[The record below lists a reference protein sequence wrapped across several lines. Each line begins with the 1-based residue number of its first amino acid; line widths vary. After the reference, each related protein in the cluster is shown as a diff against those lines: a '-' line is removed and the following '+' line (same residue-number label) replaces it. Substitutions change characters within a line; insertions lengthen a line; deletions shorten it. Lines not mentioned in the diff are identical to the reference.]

1 VLVEVLVDDE
11 DELLVEVLCA
21 VEVVEDDVEVLW
33 VVDVL
38 VVLVE
43 EVLRLVEVVEEL
55 VDEVCEVDVEVL
67 KLLDVVL
74 LLEVEEV
81 LGGGLVNVVREVE
94 VVDDIEVLDAGVVLV
109 DVELVLLVGG
119 GSVVL
124 VVGLAFTGGSNGTF
138 FPHVLLRSASKH
150 CGASG
155 QSPFPHAGGIAPHR
169 HRHDVD
175 VHDAAH
181 SASNGRHASNA
192 GHRHAGAGSARQSAG
207 NGVAPDSHGAAS
219 TRRARMRVLPAP
231 FTRSTPLR
239 VTPFASRRAFNR
251 AVFGALL
258 PR

>member
-11 DELLVEVLCA
+11 DELLVEVLCV
-21 VEVVEDDVEVLW
+21 VEVVKDDVEVLW

-43 EVLRLVEVVEEL
+43 DVLWLVEVVDEL
-55 VDEVCEVDVEVL
+55 VDD
-67 KLLDVVL
+67 
-74 LLEVEEV
+74 VEEV
-81 LGGGLVNVVREVE
+81 FGGGLVNVVREVE
-94 VVDDIEVLDAGVVLV
+94 VVDDIEVDEGVVLV
-109 DVELVLLVGG
+109 DVELVLLGG

-124 VVGLAFTGGSNGTF
+124 VVGFAFTGGNNGTF
-138 FPHVLLRSASKH
+138 FPHLLLRSASKH

-192 GHRHAGAGSARQSAG
+192 GHRHAGTGSPRQSAG

-219 TRRARMRVLPAP
+219 TRRARMRVLPPP